1 MGVHKDRLTWSADAE
16 DDMLS
21 IWRYGAD
28 EWSPAAADDHLRE
41 INSSCERLL
50 TTSELG
56 KARDEL
62 LAGVRSILVR
72 PHVVFYRVSANAI
85 EILRILHQREDIEIV
100 FN

>member
-21 IWRYGAD
+21 VWRYGAD

-50 TTSELG
+50 ATSELG

-100 FN
+100 FH